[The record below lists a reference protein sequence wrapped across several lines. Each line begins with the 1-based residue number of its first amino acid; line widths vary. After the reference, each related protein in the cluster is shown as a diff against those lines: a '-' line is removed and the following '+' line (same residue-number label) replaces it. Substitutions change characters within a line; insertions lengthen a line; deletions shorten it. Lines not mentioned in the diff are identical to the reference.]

1 MRFSKAVVKHR
12 ILILIVVL
20 VLMIPSVLGM
30 AGTRINYDMLDYL
43 PEDMETV
50 IGQNELLEDFGK
62 GAFSFIIVE
71 DMPAKDVAAL
81 KEKIEQVDHVETVL
95 WYDSIADL
103 SIPMELLPDKIYN
116 EFNTENA
123 TMMAVFFDTSTSSDI
138 TMDAIREIRQIAGK
152 QCFVS
157 GMSALVTDLKDL
169 CEKEEPIYV
178 GIAVLLACVAML
190 VFLDSWLVPFVFL
203 ASIGMMILL
212 NLGTNYFMGEI
223 SYITKALSA
232 VLQLA
237 VTMDYSI
244 FLWHSYD
251 EQRTRCDD
259 NKAAMAVAIKETL
272 SSVVGSSITT
282 VAGFIALC
290 FMSFTMGR
298 DLGIVMAKGVLLGV
312 LGCVTVLPAL
322 ILVFDKP
329 LQKTKHKSLIPNM
342 GGFAKGVV
350 RIFPVFLVIFALL
363 IPPAY
368 YGYSKTNDEVYYDMG
383 QCLPEDMEYVIA
395 NSKLSEDFDIAST
408 HMLLVDANLPAKSV
422 RSMMK
427 EMEQVDGVKY
437 VLGLKSVIGSRIPEE
452 FLPESITSI
461 LKNDK
466 WELLLINS
474 EYKVASDA
482 VNDQISDLN
491 TILKKYDE
499 SGMLIGEAPCM
510 KDMIETTS
518 HDFQVVN
525 AISILA
531 IFIIIALVEKSL
543 SLPFILISVIE
554 VAIFINLGLPHYLG
568 QSLPFIA
575 PICISTIQL
584 GATVDYAILMT
595 TRYKAERI
603 RGNGKKDA
611 VWTALSTSV
620 PSIIVSGMGLF
631 AATFGVAIYSDIDI
645 IGSMCM
651 LMARGAIVSML
662 AVIFILPALLL
673 LCDKIICATT
683 WGMRKKTHFTD
694 DSGHAETPINS
705 EKLEVLTK

>member
-30 AGTRINYDMLDYL
+30 TGTRINYDMLDYL

-244 FLWHSYD
+244 FLWHSYN

-272 SSVVGSSITT
+272 ASVVGSSITT

-350 RIFPVFLVIFALL
+350 RIFPVFIVIFALL

-437 VLGLKSVIGSRIPEE
+437 VLGLESVIGSRIPEE
-452 FLPESITSI
+452 ILPESITSI

-611 VWTALSTSV
+611 VWTALFTSI